1 MTTTLKMIAL
11 LNRYLGIPLE
21 SLVSGNKEIKLKPEN
36 DEKILK
42 VASIRDYLANSKAAL
57 I

>member
-1 MTTTLKMIAL
+1 MLLLITL
-11 LNRYLGIPLE
+11 LNRYPGIRLE
-21 SLVSGNKEIKLKPEN
+21 SLASGNKEIKPEPEN